1 MNVNTTQ
8 ITNVYVNRTVI
19 VNNESHVA
27 FNGGQGGVAARPTP
41 EQESYAH
48 QTHTPPVAAQVQQ
61 EHAQVRIV
69 PCLHRPTMDDR
80 RSRLRP
86 GPVNSAEKA

>member
-1 MNVNTTQ
+1 VRST
-8 ITNVYVNRTVI
+8 
-19 VNNESHVA
+19 
-27 FNGGQGGVAARPTP
+27 GGQGGVAARPTP

-61 EHAQVRIV
+61 EHAASQNRA
-69 PCLHRPTMDDR
+69 LFASTTMDDR